1 MLNIKEYVA
10 PTSLEEAYQYLVSQK
25 GATLLGGCAYL
36 NLGTRTIPLAIDLSK
51 AGLSFIKEEND
62 YIEIGAM
69 TTFGDIEQS
78 KVLAHYFN
86 NILALSVSDIVGV
99 QLRNLVTVGG
109 TVYSRYGFSD
119 FITALHALDTKVK
132 LYKQGIFDLEYFLE
146 KGSKEPD
153 ILEKVIIKKDNRKA
167 VFKAMRNSHGDY
179 AILNLAAAQIGD
191 KFRIVVGARPGRAAL
206 AYQTMEYLNK
216 EYLKNQEFTSSALK
230 QAGEILS
237 EELSFGSNGRGSS
250 EYRKELAKVL
260 LRKAL
265 KEVTYLA
272 GQSEN

>member
-10 PTSLEEAYQYLVSQK
+10 PNSLEEAYKHLISQK

-36 NLGTRTIPLAIDLSK
+36 NLGTRNIPLAIDLSR
-51 AGLSFIKEEND
+51 ADLSYIRENED
-62 YIEIGAM
+62 TIEIGAM
-69 TTFGDIEQS
+69 TTFGDIEHS
-78 KVLAHYFN
+78 KILSGYFN
-86 NILALSVSDIVGV
+86 NILAISVRDIVGI

-132 LYKQGIFDLEYFLE
+132 LYKQGVFDLEYFLE
-146 KGSKEPD
+146 NGSKTPD
-153 ILEKVIIKKDNRKA
+153 ILEKLIIKKDSRKA
-167 VFKAMRNSHGDY
+167 VFKAMRNSRGDY
-179 AILNLAAAQIGD
+179 AILNLALAKMED

-206 AYQTMEYLNK
+206 AFKTMGYLNE
-216 EYLKNQEFTSSALK
+216 EYAQKQGFSSAVLK
-230 QAGEILS
+230 QAGEILI

-250 EYRKELAKVL
+250 EYRKDLAKVL

-265 KEVTYLA
+265 QEVEKYD
-272 GQSEN
+272 S